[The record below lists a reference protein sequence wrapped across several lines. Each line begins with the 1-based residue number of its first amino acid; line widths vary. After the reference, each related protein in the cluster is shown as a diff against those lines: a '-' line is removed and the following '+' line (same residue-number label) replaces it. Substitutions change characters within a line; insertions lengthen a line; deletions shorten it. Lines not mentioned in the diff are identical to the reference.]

1 MPANPART
9 MPALLNNLKR
19 KIDIVHVL
27 IVLSFAVWVYM
38 FRGFIFDKLALS
50 GDALP
55 YYDHFKFYIDHLM
68 KGIYPMWNPIISGG
82 IPNEFF
88 LRRIGSFNPF
98 YSIIMLFRWLG
109 LPFVLSYLFF
119 LAIYYWIGMTGFYL
133 LSSRI
138 FKDRICAFIAY
149 LLLMFSSMSTVLFSS
164 FLMLSVVP
172 IIWFFYFL
180 LSFSEKSER
189 WSFVGM
195 IFTLMIIVTTYL
207 PFYFL
212 HNFILFLIC
221 FIVFYPQYFL
231 GFIKKSLAFLIHH
244 KLFSASFLL
253 CLCFALA
260 AGLLFFKELA
270 TGEFLMPIR
279 HKDTDALNALLVA
292 PQTYIDG
299 GIMATILVDD
309 QFNYFDRFILGRFYV
324 PIVFCVY
331 ILLGC
336 IVRVNKKM
344 MFLLSWAFLALVSGV
359 YEASPVYKFLYD
371 RVAYIKYMRN
381 FQYFLWI
388 NLLPVLIL
396 LAVENLSLFLKEDW
410 GRSHKRPFI
419 LWGLALAHAA
429 LIIYFMMNK
438 ATLGLSAA
446 FGLSFLF
453 FYFWI
458 QKPECRKSKYIWFTL
473 FMSILF
479 HPIEVYSYLTKN
491 SSPKMAPY
499 DYERAVVQNFNLR
512 VTREINSD
520 NEYIPY
526 LEENKINEILKTQ
539 QWPFT
544 AWFSLKSY
552 YHFRQMIAPEAVD
565 LLSVFQLYDDVYR
578 IDQGSPDYEFIN
590 KSLLKRANMA
600 FISNVT
606 PKSEFEMK
614 NSLDAH
620 PKLRRNILVS
630 GNSEAI
636 KAKTIQPNAL
646 ELECN
651 FIKNKFLVY
660 TDNFEKQWEVF
671 IDGKKEFLYQANL
684 TFKGVWV
691 PAGRHKVVFKYGAGF
706 HGFYNKFLLF
716 VFYAVFGALLVFLYR
731 HCKLL
736 FNPNFP

>member
-1 MPANPART
+1 MPINPAKIMPAF
-9 MPALLNNLKR
+9 LNNIKR
-19 KIDIVHVL
+19 KIDVVHLL
-27 IVLSFAVWVYM
+27 IVLSFLLWVYM
-38 FRGFIFDKLALS
+38 FQGFVFDRLTLS

-98 YSIIMLFRWLG
+98 YSIIVLFRWVG

-119 LAIYYWIGMTGFYL
+119 LAIYYWIGMIGFYL
-133 LSSRI
+133 LSLRI
-138 FKDRICAFIAY
+138 FKDRICAFMAY

-180 LSFSEKSER
+180 LSFSEKPER
-189 WSFVGM
+189 WSFLGM

-221 FIVFYPQYFL
+221 FIIFYPSRFL
-231 GFIKKSLAFLIHH
+231 NFVKKTLVFFGHY
-244 KLFSASFLL
+244 KLFSASFLM
-253 CLCFALA
+253 CLCFALV
-260 AGLLFFKELA
+260 AGGMFFKELA
-270 TGEFLMPIR
+270 SGEFLMPIR
-279 HKDTDALNALLVA
+279 HKDTDALNTLLVA

-309 QFNYFDRFILGRFYV
+309 QFNYFDRFILGRFYI

-336 IVRVNKKM
+336 IVKVNKKM

-359 YEASPVYKFLYD
+359 YEASPVYQFLYNH
-371 RVAYIKYMRN
+371 VAYIKYMRN

-396 LAVENLSLFLKEDW
+396 LAVENLNLFLKEDW
-410 GRSHKRPFI
+410 GRNHKRPFI
-419 LWGLALAHAA
+419 LWGLASGHVA
-429 LIIYFMMNK
+429 LIIYFIMNK
-438 ATLGLSAA
+438 ATLSLSAA
-446 FGLSFLF
+446 FGLSFVF
-453 FYFWI
+453 FYCWI
-458 QKPECRKSKYIWFTL
+458 QKPESRKSKYIWIVL

-479 HPIEVYSYLTKN
+479 HPIEVYSYLSKN
-491 SSPKMAPY
+491 SALKTGYY
-499 DYERAVVQNFNLR
+499 DYEKAFVQNFDAR
-512 VTREINSD
+512 IIAEID
-520 NEYIPY
+520 
-526 LEENKINEILKTQ
+526 LENKYQPYTDESKINAILKPQ
-539 QWPFT
+539 QWSFT
-544 AWFSLKSY
+544 PWFSLKSY
-552 YHFRQMIAPEAVD
+552 YRFRQMIATEAYD
-565 LLSVFQLYDDVYR
+565 LLTVFQLYDNVYR
-578 IDQGSPDYEFIN
+578 IDHGSPDYELIN

-600 FISNVT
+600 FIPHSS
-606 PKSEFEMK
+606 PKSEFEIK
-614 NSLDAH
+614 DLDAH
-620 PKLRRNILVS
+620 QKLQHNILVS
-630 GNSEAI
+630 GDSQVI
-636 KAKTIQPNAL
+636 RAKTMQPNVL

-651 FIKNKFLVY
+651 FIKTKFLVY

-691 PAGRHKVVFKYGAGF
+691 PAGKHKVVFKYGAGF

-716 VFYAVFGALLVFLYR
+716 VFYAVFGVLLVFLYR
-731 HCKLL
+731 HCKLGARA
-736 FNPNFP
+736 